1 MPKEAS
7 LPKVDG
13 FKIKAKMV
21 GKPEKIAGVLRQAS
35 FLKVAK
41 DKEGVNVAYVE
52 SRDITKRP
60 YIFSVMKFKKNEIE
74 IIFTVPSGAAPT
86 RRKLNVIRSFL
97 NILSMLGELYSV
109 ENDLIYQ
116 LLEQTIKEMDEY
128 ASGDYKKLYDAYD
141 LLRKEVEDLRRTT
154 LMLRRQVKGFSKENY
169 DLKNTNDE
177 LKLKLEALQGMS
189 EGTLKT
195 KIQEWI
201 TDHRGSINISDFS
214 RVFRMPEAR
223 VEQVLDELVKE
234 GYLEFIQ

>member
-1 MPKEAS
+1 MPREVP
-7 LPKVDG
+7 LPKIDG

-21 GKPEKIAGVLRQAS
+21 GKPGKIAEVLRQAS

-41 DKEGVNVAYVE
+41 EKEGVSIAYVE
-52 SRDITKRP
+52 SRDITKKP
-60 YIFSVMKFKKNEIE
+60 YIFSVIKFRKDEIE
-74 IIFTVPSGAAPT
+74 VLFTIPPGTAPT

-97 NILSMLGELYSV
+97 NILSMLGTLYDI

-116 LLEQTIKEMDEY
+116 LIEQTIKEMDEY
-128 ASGDYKKLYDAYD
+128 ATGDYKRLYNAYD
-141 LLRKEVEDLRRTT
+141 SLRKEVEDLRRTT
-154 LMLRRQVKGFSKENY
+154 LMLRRQVKGLSKENY
-169 DLKNTNDE
+169 ELKNESDE

-201 TDHRGSINISDFS
+201 ADHNGAINLSDFA
-214 RVFRMPEAR
+214 RVFKVPEAR